1 MVFSCYLLFV
11 CVWSYI
17 LQYILF
23 CLLLFWLIYLCFII
37 QYLLFIWL
45 DCICCVFVFS
55 VVNTSHLFVSTLIL
69 LSGLY
74 LRILYCFYWIL
85 LLLFVFLYCYEYF
98 LFVCFCSDLPK
109 YTIFT
114 NIYYFEFEYGC
125 ILLNIIFVICC
136 SVLLWIFI
144 ICLVIVLFVLTCL
157 SIQYLYCL
165 CSWLSKIAVIC
176 WYCFVA
182 IPYLYFIVIAII
194 LCSCL
199 LYCIIF
205 VVLLIFIFY

>member
-55 VVNTSHLFVSTLIL
+55 VVNTSYLFVFILIL

-74 LRILYCFYWIL
+74 FRILYCFYWIL

-98 LFVCFCSDLPK
+98 LFVCFFSDLLK
-109 YTIFT
+109 YTIFM
-114 NIYYFEFEYGC
+114 NIYYFEFEYDC
-125 ILLNIIFVICC
+125 VLLNIIFVICF

-144 ICLVIVLFVLTCL
+144 ICLVIVLLVLTCL
-157 SIQYLYCL
+157 
-165 CSWLSKIAVIC
+165 
-176 WYCFVA
+176 FV
-182 IPYLYFIVIAII
+182 
-194 LCSCL
+194 
-199 LYCIIF
+199 
-205 VVLLIFIFY
+205 